1 MIAIFALCGII
12 MNANENDE
20 EQWNE
25 DTTPTSLIGL
35 TMGSRGVFK
44 NRYDSTEMI
53 VQIYLN
59 FFCIFVIVIL
69 INLLRW
75 RQLVIEKQ
83 IDEKNITPSDFTVYA
98 MNLPLDKD
106 QKEVK
111 EFFESVKNK
120 NWIVSKVN
128 FCYDIKD
135 IVSKLE
141 ELEKWNKKRNYN
153 SHKVKELMKE
163 HKITKE
169 EAIKKV
175 ADYEKVKSA
184 ALKVAEQI
192 EAIKKEINEKD
203 DSEIYTG
210 NAFIT
215 FETQGMAFKCED
227 KFDMWYLTKAVSF
240 VWYSIF
246 KCKQA
251 KGKNTYWK
259 GKRVIVERATEP
271 GDVYWENLSVKDFE
285 RVMRQCLTYFI
296 TILCLGCAFGIYYGL
311 NQLNRFLNDKANE
324 DDAPSYYIW
333 LVRLVNIVI
342 STITVII
349 NIVLDRIIRRLSK
362 LEKHRTYTNYHLSVA
377 LKLMIATFVNTSMLP
392 LFNNL
397 KRKDWFTNN
406 GLAMTIFFNTLSV
419 SFVSPLFYFFSIP
432 YFIKKIRI

>member
-153 SHKVKELMKE
+153 SHKVKGLMKE

-251 KGKNTYWK
+251 KGKNTYWN

-296 TILCLGCAFGIYYGL
+296 TILCL
-311 NQLNRFLNDKANE
+311 
-324 DDAPSYYIW
+324 
-333 LVRLVNIVI
+333 
-342 STITVII
+342 
-349 NIVLDRIIRRLSK
+349 
-362 LEKHRTYTNYHLSVA
+362 
-377 LKLMIATFVNTSMLP
+377 
-392 LFNNL
+392 
-397 KRKDWFTNN
+397 
-406 GLAMTIFFNTLSV
+406 
-419 SFVSPLFYFFSIP
+419 
-432 YFIKKIRI
+432 